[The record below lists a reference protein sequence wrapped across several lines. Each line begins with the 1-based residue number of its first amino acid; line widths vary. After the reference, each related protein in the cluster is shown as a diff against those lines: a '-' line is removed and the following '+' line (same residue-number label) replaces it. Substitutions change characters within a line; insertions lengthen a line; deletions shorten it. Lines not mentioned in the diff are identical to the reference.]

1 MQVFDGRT
9 QHRPLLGRTIMETP
23 QSVMISV
30 ATLSWVNEQLRA
42 TAASRL
48 AAEQEFH
55 PRRPRWWTIV
65 LVSALLYVSEAWCT
79 LP

>member
-1 MQVFDGRT
+1 MD
-9 QHRPLLGRTIMETP
+9 TP

-48 AAEQEFH
+48 AADREFH
-55 PRRPRWWTIV
+55 PRRPRWWTTV
-65 LVSALLYVSEAWCT
+65 LVSALLYVSEALST